1 MTRETVLIILGV
13 IVAASPY
20 LGLPLSVLSV
30 LLPILGLIVI
40 IIAVMMRRTG
50 QFSLLH
56 RTSERVLPIHE
67 APEA

>member
-1 MTRETVLIILGV
+1 MTRETVLIVLGV

-20 LGLPLSVLSV
+20 LGLPLSILSI
-30 LLPILGLIVI
+30 LLPVLGLTI
-40 IIAVMMRRTG
+40 IIIGVMMRRTG

-56 RTSERVLPIHE
+56 RSSERALPVHE